1 MREED
6 RVNTAEV
13 LQFDSADIVLREK
26 SGWMGRERE
35 QRNGGW
41 GKERK
46 RWVIFCK
53 VRKGKHTVAS
63 IVCGKNVREQVKIL
77 LVKALHIKDVSYTSI
92 PYKQYIL

>member
-1 MREED
+1 MGLDGEREG
-6 RVNTAEV
+6 T
-13 LQFDSADIVLREK
+13 EK
-26 SGWMGRERE
+26 WGWMGREKRE
-35 QRNGGW
+35 GTKKGW
-41 GKERK
+41 LEQRK